1 MTTSL
6 AKSRANW
13 LGFAILLVFFRDRGR
28 FPRAESEIDR
38 NRVEELAWQLNLSL
52 LLRFQQITQK
62 FVVEKTVQ
70 IDAFAVGAE
79 GFQACAAKFPELGQ
93 KVRVERSCL

>member
-70 IDAFAVGAE
+70 IDAFAVGVE
-79 GFQACAAKFPELGQ
+79 GFQACAAKFPGAWPESSG
-93 KVRVERSCL
+93 